1 VIIEVDSNGA
11 TPPYEQIR
19 VQIMTMIN
27 AGTLAAGTQLPT
39 IRQLAGDLDIAP
51 GTVARAYTELE
62 RAGLVTSRRR
72 RGTVVAERQEQS
84 ESVRGEQL
92 DEAARA
98 YALAAYRLGVGG
110 AAALTALRGQL
121 DALVEVDDKCG

>member
-19 VQIMTMIN
+19 GQIATMIG
-27 AGTLAAGTQLPT
+27 AGTLPTGTQLPT
-39 IRQLAGDLDIAP
+39 IRQLAGDLDVAP

-72 RGTVVAERQEQS
+72 RGTVVATPPKPS
-84 ESVRGEQL
+84 ESARLEQL
-92 DEAARA
+92 DEAART
-98 YALAAYRLGVGG
+98 YALVAYRLGAGSADAVK
-110 AAALTALRGQL
+110 ALRGQL
-121 DALVEVDDKCG
+121 DALGAG

>member
-1 VIIEVDSNGA
+1 VIIEVDTSGA

-19 VQIMTMIN
+19 LQIAMMIG
-27 AGTLAAGTQLPT
+27 AGTLAIGTQLPT

-72 RGTVVAERQEQS
+72 RGTVVSAPAQPS
-84 ESVRGEQL
+84 EAARVAQL

-98 YALAAYRLGVGG
+98 YALAAYRLGVGASG
-110 AAALTALRGQL
+110 AVKALRDQL
-121 DALVEVDDKCG
+121 NALPDS

>member
-27 AGTLAAGTQLPT
+27 AGTLATGTQLPT

-84 ESVRGEQL
+84 ESVRVEQL

-98 YALAAYRLGVGG
+98 YALAAYRLGVGS
-110 AAALTALRGQL
+110 AAALAALRGQL
-121 DALVEVDDKCG
+121 DVLTDG

>member
-1 VIIEVDSNGA
+1 VIIEVDTAGA

-19 VQIMTMIN
+19 LQIATMIS
-27 AGTLAAGTQLPT
+27 AGTLPTGTQLPT

-72 RGTVVAERQEQS
+72 RGTVVAGPITHS
-84 ESVRGEQL
+84 ESAVVEQL
-92 DEAARA
+92 DEAART
-98 YALAAYRLGVGG
+98 YALAAYRLGAGS
-110 AAALTALRGQL
+110 AAAVKALRGQL
-121 DALVEVDDKCG
+121 EAITDG